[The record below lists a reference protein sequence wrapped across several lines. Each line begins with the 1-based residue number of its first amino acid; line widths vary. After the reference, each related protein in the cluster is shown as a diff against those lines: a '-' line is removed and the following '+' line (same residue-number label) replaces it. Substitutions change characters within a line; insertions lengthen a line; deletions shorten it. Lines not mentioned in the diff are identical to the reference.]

1 MPWPKRIVVALW
13 VATGLCTVLGA
24 WASVAAG
31 RGFDYG
37 VFLLSAGTAVVPL
50 VAGWLVIAHAPDNWV
65 GASLTSGALA
75 IMLINAHGTW
85 QEALASDPGSLPSS
99 THFWVLSQGV
109 WMAWFVPH
117 ALTISLFP
125 DGRPRGRVGRWSVV
139 GLLVVPVLF
148 NLLTAVIPGP
158 LMPPLDDWPRPFGTH
173 WVGYGS
179 LALLPV
185 FLAALVGS
193 AVSLFR
199 RHRELESAGARA
211 QVRWMLLGAAVVPA
225 TLVLCWAG
233 YLVWGSV
240 VPLVVGLVAMETL
253 VPVAALVAML
263 RHDLY
268 DVDRA
273 IVLAGTHAVL
283 ALGVVGGYAFVS
295 ALVGRA
301 LGADSVT
308 AAVVATAAVAVV
320 LLPARAFLLRVL
332 GRWLHPR
339 GAAGVAAV
347 RDLADRVNTGAGEP
361 EELEAVLR
369 VALRDPGLRVGYR
382 RPGGT
387 AYVDL
392 AGREVEAAG
401 GRRIVS
407 LGHDVGV
414 VVPSTGAAVPSDVV
428 EMAALLAD
436 SVRLR
441 LELASALAEVDASR
455 QRLLRAG
462 YEERRRLEMD
472 LHDGAQQ
479 QLVSLGMRLRVAQRH
494 VSDGREVDV
503 DALVERAIGEI
514 TDAVAELRSIA
525 HGLRP
530 SSLDDGLPAALDTL
544 TRSSALPVDLTYA
557 AGELPDHVSLTAWYV
572 ANEAV
577 TNAVKHASAS
587 SVCIEVRHAE
597 EQLRVLVRD
606 DGSGGAQIVPGSGL
620 ARLHDRVAAL
630 GGSLSV
636 RSGHASGTWV
646 EAVIPCGS

>member
-1 MPWPKRIVVALW
+1 MVALW
-13 VATGLCTVLGA
+13 VATAVCAALGG
-24 WASVAAG
+24 WASAASG

-37 VFLLSAGTAVVPL
+37 IWLLSLGTAAVPL
-50 VAGWLVIAHAPDNWV
+50 VAGWLVIRHAPDNWI
-65 GASLTSGALA
+65 GATLTSAGLA
-75 IMLINAHGTW
+75 ILLINAHGTW
-85 QEALASDPGSLPSS
+85 QEALAADPTSLPASPL
-99 THFWVLSQGV
+99 FWVLTQGV

-117 ALTISLFP
+117 ALTVALFP
-125 DGRPRGRVGRWSVV
+125 DGRPSGRLGRWSVAA
-139 GLLVVPVLF
+139 LLAVPVLF

-158 LMPPLDDWPRPFGTH
+158 LMLPLADWPRPLGTH

-193 AVSLFR
+193 AVSLLR
-199 RHRELESAGARA
+199 RHRGLRSAVARA
-211 QVRWMLLGAAVVPA
+211 QIRWMLLGASVVPL
-225 TLVLCWAG
+225 TLVLCWLG
-233 YLVWGSV
+233 YLLWDSFI
-240 VPLVVGLVAMETL
+240 PLVVGLVVMETL
-253 VPVAALVAML
+253 VPLAALVAML

-273 IVLAGTHAVL
+273 IVLTGTHAVL
-283 ALGVVGGYAFVS
+283 ALGVVGGYAGVS

-308 AAVVATAAVAVV
+308 AAVVATVAVAVA
-320 LLPARAFLLRVL
+320 LLPARTFLLRVL
-332 GRWLHPR
+332 GRWLYPR
-339 GAAGVAAV
+339 RAAGIAAV
-347 RDLADRVNTGAGEP
+347 RDLADRVNSGAGQP

-369 VALRDPGLRVGYR
+369 SALRDPRLRVGYR

-387 AYVDL
+387 AYVDV
-392 AGREVEAAG
+392 ADREVPAKG
-401 GRRIVS
+401 GRRITS

-414 VVPSTGAAVPSDVV
+414 VVPSTGATVPGEVAEV
-428 EMAALLAD
+428 AALLAD

-441 LELASALAEVDASR
+441 RELAGALVEVDASR
-455 QRLLRAG
+455 ERLLRAG

-479 QLVSLGMRLRVAQRH
+479 QLVSLGMRLRVAQRQ
-494 VSDGREVDV
+494 VRAGQNVDV

-514 TDAVAELRSIA
+514 TDAVAELRAIA

-544 TRSSALPVDLTYA
+544 TRSSVVPVDVTYA

-577 TNAVKHASAS
+577 ANAVKHASAS
-587 SVCIEVRHAE
+587 SVRIEVKECH
-597 EQLRVLVRD
+597 QGVRVVVRD
-606 DGSGGAQIVPGSGL
+606 DGSGGAAFVPGSGSGL
-620 ARLHDRVAAL
+620 ARLHDRVAAM
-630 GGSLSV
+630 GGSLLV
-636 RSGHASGTWV
+636 RSVLSGGVGGTSV

>member
-1 MPWPKRIVVALW
+1 MVALW
-13 VATGLCTVLGA
+13 VATGVCAVLGA

-37 VFLLSAGTAVVPL
+37 VYLLSAGTAVVPL
-50 VAGWLVIAHAPDNWV
+50 VAGYLVIRHAPDNWV

-85 QEALASDPGSLPSS
+85 QEALAADPGSLPSS
-99 THFWVLSQGV
+99 TVLWVLTQGV

-117 ALTISLFP
+117 ALTIAFFP
-125 DGRPRGRVGRWSVV
+125 DGRPHGRVGRWSVAALV
-139 GLLVVPVLF
+139 VVPVLF

-158 LMPPLDDWPRPFGTH
+158 LMPPLEDWPRPLGTH

-193 AVSLFR
+193 VVSLFLRQR
-199 RHRELESAGARA
+199 RMTSAGERA
-211 QVRWMLLGAAVVPA
+211 QVRWMLLGASVVPV

-253 VPVAALVAML
+253 VPLAALVAML

-273 IVLAGTHAVL
+273 IVVAGTHTVL
-283 ALGVVGGYAFVS
+283 ALGVVGGYAGVS

-308 AAVVATAAVAVV
+308 AAVVATAAMAVA
-320 LLPARAFLLRVL
+320 LLPARAILLRVL
-332 GRWLHPR
+332 GRWLNPR

-347 RDLADRVNTGAGEP
+347 RDLADRVNSGAGEP
-361 EELEAVLR
+361 EELEDVLR

-392 AGREVEAAG
+392 RGREVEPAE
-401 GRRIVS
+401 GRRITA

-414 VVPSTGAAVPSDVV
+414 VVASTGATVPDEVV
-428 EMAALLAD
+428 EVAALLAD

-455 QRLLRAG
+455 ERLLRAG

-479 QLVSLGMRLRVAQRH
+479 QLVSLGLRLRVAQRH
-494 VSDGREVDV
+494 VRAGQKVDV
-503 DALVERAIGEI
+503 DALVERAVAEI

-544 TRSSALPVDLTYA
+544 TRSSALPVDVTYA

-577 TNAVKHASAS
+577 ANAVKHASAS
-587 SVCIEVRHAE
+587 SVQIEVHHAD

-606 DGSGGAQIVPGSGL
+606 DGAGGALVVPGSGL
-620 ARLHDRVAAL
+620 SRLHDRVAAL

-636 RSGHASGTWV
+636 RSASATGTWV